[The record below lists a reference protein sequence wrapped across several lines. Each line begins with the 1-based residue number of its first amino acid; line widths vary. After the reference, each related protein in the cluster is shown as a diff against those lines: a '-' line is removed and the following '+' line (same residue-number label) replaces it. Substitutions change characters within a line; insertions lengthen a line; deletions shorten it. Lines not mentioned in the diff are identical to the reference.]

1 MILSPKYHLRRN
13 ALWLEAEIFIAM
25 RRIIH
30 GSPRTLKILFAA
42 WIGGDELSGATQD
55 SGLCLYGRRTG
66 EGAEK
71 LDREQG
77 QSKTKLYIS

>member
-1 MILSPKYHLRRN
+1 MIL
-13 ALWLEAEIFIAM
+13 
-25 RRIIH
+25 

-55 SGLCLYGRRTG
+55 SGLYPDGRRTG

-71 LDREQG
+71 LDRGQG

>member
-1 MILSPKYHLRRN
+1 VELWARKKGVRIANTLSPKYHLRRN
-13 ALWLEAEIFIAM
+13 ALWLEAEIFLAT
-25 RRIIH
+25 RRMIH

-66 EGAEK
+66 EGFEK
-71 LDREQG
+71 
-77 QSKTKLYIS
+77 